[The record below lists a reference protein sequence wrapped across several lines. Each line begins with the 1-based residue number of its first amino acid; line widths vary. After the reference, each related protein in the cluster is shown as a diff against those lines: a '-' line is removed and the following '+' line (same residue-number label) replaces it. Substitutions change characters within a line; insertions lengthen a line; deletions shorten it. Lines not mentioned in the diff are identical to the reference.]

1 MSEFVALDDSPDSNI
16 PSSSGQ
22 HVLIKDQSKIK
33 RSLRRTTVVINSR
46 DRNLI
51 KNPDSNQ
58 FRFSL
63 RRPLTNV
70 LSIELMNGS
79 IPSYIYNINIGWNKF
94 TFLEGSVKFNVT
106 LTPGYYTESTLVF
119 LLETTLNALPGK
131 RNLYTVRQNTST
143 KILEVTTNG
152 IEPYGFLFYTGN
164 TSDQIDLNTL
174 SILSINTPAKLL
186 GFGLNDYMSNT
197 SGTINGVLPMDIDNF
212 INRIYLHL
220 ETDGRNLSR
229 MELGSGR
236 PDCFH
241 IFYLIPGQT
250 NYILLNKETDH
261 SLYESSPAPIAR
273 MKTLDISFRD
283 EFNRP
288 LDLNHRESMLVFE
301 ITHLE

>member
-1 MSEFVALDDSPDSNI
+1 MSEFIALDDSSDPNI

-22 HVLIKDQSKIK
+22 HVLIKDQTKIK
-33 RSLRRTTVVINSR
+33 RALRRTTVVINSR

-51 KNPDSNQ
+51 KNPNSNQ

-79 IPSYIYNINIGWNKF
+79 IPSYIYNINTGWNNF
-94 TFLEGSVKFNVT
+94 TFLEGSVKFTVT
-106 LTPGYYTESTLVF
+106 LTPGYYTEPTLAF
-119 LLETTLNALPGK
+119 LLQTTLNNLPGI
-131 RNLYTVRQNTST
+131 RNTYNIRQNTNT
-143 KILEVTTNG
+143 RILEVASNR

-174 SILSINTPAKLL
+174 SILSINTPARLL
-186 GFGLNDYMSNT
+186 GFGLNDYISNS
-197 SGTINGVLPMDIDNF
+197 SGIINGILPMDIDNF

-261 SLYESSPAPIAR
+261 SLYESNPAPIAR
-273 MKTLDISFRD
+273 MTTLDISFRD

-288 LDLNHRESMLVFE
+288 LDLNNRESMLVFE